1 MTRCCVFQ
9 SHVCV
14 CVLSSSAPSSSPSS
28 SSLSLSLCVCVCVR
42 APRSL
47 ACSQYGVF
55 SPLKQFI
62 PSKVAL
68 LITFVMSG
76 VFHDYIWNVLFY
88 RPHDDGDNTC
98 PDSSG
103 NCHIPV
109 FGKLSAFFFY
119 TGIIMLLERPLSKV
133 QPFVGISNNLPTFAI
148 STMLVIVHM
157 PFAHW

>member
-1 MTRCCVFQ
+1 MCVCAFFLPLPPPPHHHHPL
-9 SHVCV
+9 SLSLSVCV
-14 CVLSSSAPSSSPSS
+14 CVR
-28 SSLSLSLCVCVCVR
+28 VCAR

-88 RPHDDGDNTC
+88 RPHDGDTC
-98 PDSSG
+98 TDISG